1 MGVMGDKQV
10 QNAGDAST
18 QMQAGIINVYNGI
31 DEKRA
36 RGIVDEK
43 VQELMSTYTFE
54 AHEVMKTRIEK
65 FADALV
71 PKLVKQN
78 LLDCLADPSIQILLL
93 EASKSAASTER
104 AVDTE
109 LLSELLIHRI
119 EKGENRNVR
128 AGISR
133 AVKIVDEISDDAL
146 LGLTVL
152 HTIMHYRPVC
162 YQLDDGLKILSNLFG
177 SITYGQLPQ
186 GSKWLEHLDIL
197 DAIRIMP
204 FTKNNSIKEI
214 YTNSM
219 SGITD
224 VGIAKSSESYKSA
237 IEILEKANL
246 SETLLIPHDLRDGYV
261 RLGILNIERLDLVQ
275 LVENDNGI
283 LNMQKARKLNEE
295 QKQAYR
301 DVYELYEKDEMK
313 LQANKD
319 AFMERWN
326 SYDSLRVINEWWNS
340 INDGLSITSIGEA
353 LAHANAKRCEPQL
366 PEIE

>member
-1 MGVMGDKQV
+1 MSIMGDKQV

-18 QMQAGIINVYNGI
+18 QMQAGIINFYNGI

-36 RGIVDEK
+36 REIIDEK
-43 VQELMSTYTFE
+43 LQELMSTYTIE
-54 AHEVMKTRIEK
+54 AHELMKARIKKLE
-65 FADALV
+65 DELI
-71 PKLVKQN
+71 PKLVKQK
-78 LLDCLADPSIQILLL
+78 LLDSLADPSIQLLL
-93 EASKSAASTER
+93 LDASKSAASTER
-104 AVDTE
+104 ATDTE

-133 AVKIVDEISDDAL
+133 AVKIVDEISDEAL
-146 LGLTVL
+146 LGLTV
-152 HTIMHYRPVC
+152 MHAVERYRPVC
-162 YQLDDGLKILSNLFG
+162 TQLDDGLKILSNLFEN
-177 SITYGQLPQ
+177 IIYGQLPQ
-186 GSKWLEHLDIL
+186 GKKWLDHLDIL
-197 DAIRIMP
+197 DAIRILP
-204 FTKNNSIKEI
+204 LTKNNSIKEI
-214 YTNSM
+214 YTNAM
-219 SGITD
+219 SGFTD
-224 VGIAKSSESYKSA
+224 VGIVKSSESYKKA

-246 SETLLIPHDLRDGYV
+246 SENLLIPHDLRDGYV
-261 RLGILNIERLDLVQ
+261 RLGIMNIERLDLVR

-283 LNMQKARKLNEE
+283 INVKKLNEE

-301 DVYELYEKDEMK
+301 DVYALYERDEMK

-326 SYDSLRVINEWWNS
+326 KYDSLKNVNEWWNS
-340 INDGLSITSIGEA
+340 ITDGLSITSVGEA